1 MSGNYTVR
9 PTPPREPP
17 PSQQSAATHRAP
29 PSPPPAAADRAPPH
43 VAATAGHDGRHH
55 RRSSPQQG
63 HLSPRIGRGV
73 PPPVDMRKIGANLA
87 AESRR
92 SAQIFLEH
100 GRGRRAAASRQQT
113 RRDSWQMLSDL
124 RWSVDSLPLPGYAR
138 IPTPR
143 KYRRLP
149 PPLSTAGHRTQEAA
163 AAMQKSEGAP
173 PSPHPSR
180 PRRYRVG
187 VVGLPMLPPAA
198 LLLSGGQNNPVEQPY
213 KVLPAPASAASAASQ
228 PPASTAAARGVEGP
242 RVHLRGRWRAPIA
255 ADLAHD
261 IPRQLGSPPVS
272 APKEPP
278 TQMLGGRRSLVTP
291 PHRRRAQR
299 RAAAKQDAS
308 PSALAAAAA
317 AEGATKPLPRND
329 GTSVPVP
336 PVIEIPSA

>member
-1 MSGNYTVR
+1 MSGNYTMR
-9 PTPPREPP
+9 PTPPRAPP

-29 PSPPPAAADRAPPH
+29 PSPPPAAA
-43 VAATAGHDGRHH
+43 ATAGHNGRHH
-55 RRSSPQQG
+55 RRSSPRQG
-63 HLSPRIGRGV
+63 HLSPRIGRGA
-73 PPPVDMRKIGANLA
+73 PPPVDMRKIGTNLA

-92 SAQIFLEH
+92 SKQIFLEH

-149 PPLSTAGHRTQEAA
+149 PPLSTAGRRTQEAA
-163 AAMQKSEGAP
+163 AAMQKSEEAP
-173 PSPHPSR
+173 PSPHHSR

-187 VVGLPMLPPAA
+187 VVGLPIVDTMLPPAA
-198 LLLSGGQNNPVEQPY
+198 LLLSGEQNNPLEQPY

-228 PPASTAAARGVEGP
+228 PPASTAVARGVGGP

-261 IPRQLGSPPVS
+261 IPRQLASPPVS

-278 TQMLGGRRSLVTP
+278 TQMLGGRRSLAVTP

-308 PSALAAAAA
+308 PSSLAAAAA

-329 GTSVPVP
+329 GASVPVP

>member
-1 MSGNYTVR
+1 MR
-9 PTPPREPP
+9 PTPPRAPP

-29 PSPPPAAADRAPPH
+29 PSPPPAAA
-43 VAATAGHDGRHH
+43 ATAGHNGRHH
-55 RRSSPQQG
+55 RRSSPRQG
-63 HLSPRIGRGV
+63 HLSPRIGRGA
-73 PPPVDMRKIGANLA
+73 PPPVDMRKIGTNLA

-92 SAQIFLEH
+92 SKQIFLEH

-149 PPLSTAGHRTQEAA
+149 PPLSTAGRRTQEAA
-163 AAMQKSEGAP
+163 AAMQKSEEAP
-173 PSPHPSR
+173 PSPHHSR

-187 VVGLPMLPPAA
+187 VVGLPIVDTMLPPAA
-198 LLLSGGQNNPVEQPY
+198 LLLSGEQNNPLEQPY

-228 PPASTAAARGVEGP
+228 PPASTAVARGVGGP

-261 IPRQLGSPPVS
+261 IPRQLASPPVS

-278 TQMLGGRRSLVTP
+278 TQMLGGRRSLAVTP

-308 PSALAAAAA
+308 PSSLAAAAA

-329 GTSVPVP
+329 GASVPVP